1 MFKFIRL
8 KGFVKNIFYW
18 LPWFIEICNVT
29 IHTNWKHC
37 VWWGF
42 TLYPSSLVV
51 VQHIHLASIN
61 CNAKPFMPKN
71 VGVCYL
77 LLTIE
82 SWLTWRKLWQ
92 SLVSSSSL
100 KFLPFFICL
109 HLCELLLL
117 IYMLFEELLTK
128 QMKGCMVTTIQWVT
142 SVVDNDGTMYVGGR
156 KQIDKLGSILMM
168 CIRVTMGIVTSLVF
182 IGCHCRC
189 A

>member
-100 KFLPFFICL
+100 KFLPFFICFCVNYCCWYICCL
-109 HLCELLLL
+109 KNCWQNKWKDVWWQQYNGWQVLL
-117 IYMLFEELLTK
+117 IMMV
-128 QMKGCMVTTIQWVT
+128 QCM
-142 SVVDNDGTMYVGGR
+142 
-156 KQIDKLGSILMM
+156 
-168 CIRVTMGIVTSLVF
+168 
-182 IGCHCRC
+182 
-189 A
+189 